1 MANGKI
7 GMIGLE
13 PNPLRAGLRLNRV
26 PGPCAIVIFGAS
38 GDLTKRKLIPALYSL
53 LRQNLIPA
61 SFYILGSGRS
71 SFSSDEFRETM
82 RSAISEFSDEGI
94 GDQALWENF
103 ASRLYYTAADTTKPE
118 TGQQLVTA
126 LNDLD
131 HQWGTGGNHLFYCA
145 TPPTSF
151 IPYVEMLKS
160 CKLNE
165 PSSGA
170 WTRIIFEKPFGKDL
184 DSARALNREIL
195 QAFQENQVYRIDH
208 YLGKE
213 TVQNIIVLR
222 FGNGILEPL
231 WNRRYIDHVQIT
243 AAETVGV
250 ENRGRYYEQA
260 GAFRDMI
267 QNHMMQLLTL
277 VAMEPPVSMEPD
289 AVRDEKTKVLR
300 AMRPITEEDVQDIA
314 VRGQYAEGAEEG
326 EHVPAYRQEPNV
338 SPDSRTETFAAVKFL
353 IDNWRWADVP
363 FYLRS
368 GKRLPKRVTE
378 IAIQYKSVPHLLF
391 PNDTGQLEP
400 NFLILRIQP
409 DEGISIKFVAKVPGQ
424 QIRMRQVSM
433 DFQYGTSFGMR
444 SPEAY
449 ERLLLDALIGDSTL
463 YARGDY
469 AELSW
474 NFVMPIL
481 NRWSENTTP
490 LPSYPAGTWG
500 PPEADEFIEQDGR
513 RWRRP

>member
-1 MANGKI
+1 MN
-7 GMIGLE
+7 E
-13 PNPLRAGLRLNRV
+13 DQNPLRAGLRLDRT

-53 LRQNLIPA
+53 LRQNLLPA

-71 SFSSDEFRETM
+71 PMDADAFRGAM
-82 RSAISEFSDEGI
+82 RKAIEEFSDEGV
-94 GDQALWENF
+94 GDEALWENF
-103 ASRLYYTAADTTKPE
+103 ASRLFYVVTDTDKQE
-118 TGQQLVTA
+118 TGPQLVA
-126 LNDLD
+126 SLNQYD
-131 HQWGTGGNHLFYCA
+131 HQWGTGGNRLFYLA
-145 TPPTSF
+145 TPPSSF
-151 IPYVEMLKS
+151 IPYVQLLKS

-165 PSSGA
+165 PAPGA
-170 WTRIIFEKPFGKDL
+170 WTRIIFEKPFGRDL
-184 DSARALNREIL
+184 ESARALNREIL
-195 QAFQENQVYRIDH
+195 QAFRENQVYRIDH

-213 TVQNIIVLR
+213 TVQNIMVLR
-222 FGNGILEPL
+222 FGNGLFEPL

-243 AAETVGV
+243 AAEMVGV
-250 ENRGRYYEQA
+250 ENRGGYYEQA

-267 QNHMMQLLTL
+267 QNHMTQLMTL
-277 VAMEPPVSMEPD
+277 VAMEPPVSTDAD

-300 AMRPITEEDVQDIA
+300 AVRPIKEEEVQDIA
-314 VRGQYAEGAEEG
+314 IRAQYAAGAEEG
-326 EHVPAYRQEPNV
+326 ESVPGYRQEPNV
-338 SPDSRTETFAAVKFL
+338 DPNSKTETFAAVKVF

-378 IAIQYKSVPHLLF
+378 IAIQYRRVPHLLF
-391 PNDTGQLEP
+391 PNSGPLEQ
-400 NFLILRIQP
+400 NFLVMRIQP

-424 QIRMRQVSM
+424 QMRIRQVSM
-433 DFQYGTSFGMR
+433 DFQYGTSFGTR

-449 ERLLLDALIGDSTL
+449 ERLLLDAMLGDSTL

-469 AELSW
+469 VELSW
-474 NFVMPIL
+474 NIVMPIL
-481 NRWSENTTP
+481 NRWAENTTP
-490 LPSYPAGTWG
+490 LPTYPAGTWG